1 MIDQPTSLDAILH
14 AKEKRAWK
22 QKELLSRHPLASLI
36 CLTINIPSLIK
47 LSHEAVV
54 VHEIAQKALL
64 EMLEY
69 EGIALLAHEST
80 LSPSGAESFFTCK
93 VDAKVLKVFTCK
105 VENSHPLGRLMDID
119 VLDGTG
125 AILSRSGL
133 GLAKR
138 RCFVCEEEA
147 QLCARSQ
154 KHAYGELNS
163 HIKRLV
169 EEHAFAHSIALWCER
184 ALKTEVE
191 LTPKPGL
198 VDAANSGAHS
208 DMDIHTF
215 YASIH
220 AIKPFVVQWIET
232 AQRYAHEDAKQ
243 SFVRLREIGIA
254 CEKAMFEATSGV
266 NTHKGMIFCLALFC
280 GSIARLKAGKEMVT
294 CKALQAQM
302 QALCDNLVEEDLLHV
317 KPNSAGA
324 RFFYETGSSG
334 IRGIAQ
340 SGFAI
345 IFESALPF
353 FVHQKAEEGEEIAL
367 KKTLLL
373 LISLLEDSTLW
384 SRGGVEGLAYAKT
397 KAQELLHVKSKRQNL
412 DALLEEFDA
421 DMTRKNLSPGG
432 SADLLAMTWLLA
444 HIVSE
449 DAQTARRADGLIL
462 RKED

>member
-1 MIDQPTSLDAILH
+1 MIDKPTTLDAILH

-22 QKELLSRHPLASLI
+22 QKKLLSRHPLASLI
-36 CLTINIPSLIK
+36 SLSLNIPSLIK

-54 VHEIAQKALL
+54 VHEIAHKALL
-64 EMLEY
+64 EMLEN
-69 EGIALLAHEST
+69 EGIALLAQERT
-80 LSPSGAESFFTCK
+80 LSPSGAESFFTCN
-93 VDAKVLKVFTCK
+93 VEAKVLKTFTCK
-105 VENSHPLGRLMDID
+105 LENAHPLGRLMDID
-119 VLDGTG
+119 VLDSTG
-125 AILSRSGL
+125 EILSRSAL
-133 GLAKR
+133 GLPKR

-147 QLCARSQ
+147 KLCARSQ
-154 KHAYGELNS
+154 KHSYDELNA
-163 HIKRLV
+163 HIKTLV
-169 EEHAFAHSIALWCER
+169 EKHAFAHSIALWCER

-198 VDAANSGAHS
+198 VDRANSGAHS

-215 YASIH
+215 YASIC

-232 AQRYAHEDAKQ
+232 AQAYAHEDAKQ

-266 NTHKGMIFCLALFC
+266 NTHKGMIFCLAVLC
-280 GSIARLKAGKEMVT
+280 GSIARLKVSNVRFT

-345 IFESALPF
+345 VFESALPF
-353 FVHQKAEEGEEIAL
+353 FLHQKAEEGEEIAL

-384 SRGGVEGLAYAKT
+384 SRGGMEGLTYAKT
-397 KAQELLHVKSKRQNL
+397 KADALLHVKRNGQNL
-412 DALLEEFDA
+412 DALLEEFDT
-421 DMTRKNLSPGG
+421 DMTGKNLSPGG
-432 SADLLAMTWLLA
+432 SADLLAMTWLIA
-444 HIVSE
+444 HIFN
-449 DAQTARRADGLIL
+449 DDLI
-462 RKED
+462 R